1 MEGAMTTISRR
12 TFLTAT
18 SLTALGASLA
28 ACSSDKEE
36 PSGSSNGKMDKVT
49 YLTSFGNLGRDAYI
63 HAAVHKNYFK
73 EAGIEVNVQYGQAGD
88 YNHNQ
93 LLAGRAQFASIDASG
108 AIIRAGKAKKPQ
120 DRDLRIVG
128 AVHQLTLNSLAT
140 FADKGFTSPKDLQGK
155 TLGAVVGAAPRALFP
170 AFARLAGIDEKTI
183 KWTDAT
189 TQNSGS
195 LLATN
200 RVEGLVTQMPT
211 KPGLEKLAGGRE
223 VLMFPYSDYLSDL
236 YGITIMTHKDVI
248 EKKPDLVRRFNQAI
262 MRGVKYGVNNPE
274 EIGKV
279 LRDIDNTA
287 DAGQAAQELA
297 ILKPNSLPGG
307 GIPVGTFEEA
317 RMAKSIALLQDL
329 GLIPPGLTPADIA
342 DARFLPKSDT

>member
-1 MEGAMTTISRR
+1 MEGATMTISRR
-12 TFLTAT
+12 TFLSATGFTAM
-18 SLTALGASLA
+18 GAALA
-28 ACSSDKEE
+28 ACSSDTKK
-36 PSGSSNGKMDKVT
+36 NGTANGTADKVT

-63 HAAVHKNYFK
+63 HAAVHKNYF
-73 EAGIEVNVQYGQAGD
+73 EEVGIEVDVQYGQAGD

-108 AIIRAGKAKKPQ
+108 AIIRAGKAKKPE

-128 AVHQLTLNSLAT
+128 VVHQLTLNSLAT
-140 FADKGFTSPKDLQGK
+140 FADKGFSSPRELGGK

-236 YGITIMTHKDVI
+236 YGITIMTHRNVI
-248 EKKPDLVRRFNQAI
+248 EKNPDLVRRFNQAI
-262 MRGVKYGVNNPE
+262 MRGVRYGVNNPE

-279 LRDIDNTA
+279 LHQVDNTA
-287 DAGQAAQELA
+287 DAELAAKELA

-307 GIPVGTFEEA
+307 GAPVGTFEET
-317 RMAKSIALLQDL
+317 RMAKNIALLRDL
-329 GLIPPGLTPADIA
+329 DLIPSGLAPADIA

>member
-1 MEGAMTTISRR
+1 MMTISRR
-12 TFLTAT
+12 RFMTAT
-18 SLTALGASLA
+18 SLTAVGAALA
-28 ACSSDKEE
+28 ACSNDEE
-36 PSGSSNGKMDKVT
+36 NASGSRDGKGDKVT

-63 HAAVHKNYFK
+63 HAAVHKNYF
-73 EAGIEVNVQYGQAGD
+73 EEVGIEVDVQYGQAGD

-108 AIIRAGKAKKPQ
+108 AIIRAGKAAKPA

-140 FADKGFTSPKDLQGK
+140 FVDRGFTSPRDLKGR

-170 AFARLAGIDEKTI
+170 AYARLAGLDEKTI
-183 KWTDAT
+183 RWTDAT

-200 RVEGLVTQMPT
+200 KVDGLATQIPT
-211 KPGLEKLAGGRE
+211 KPGLEKLAGGRK
-223 VLMFPYSDYLSDL
+223 VLMFPYSEFISDL
-236 YGITIMTHKDVI
+236 YGITIMTHKNII
-248 EKKPDLVRRFNQAI
+248 EKNPALVRRFNQAI
-262 MRGVKYGVNNPE
+262 MRGVKYAVNNPE

-279 LRDIDNTA
+279 LREIDNTV
-287 DAGQAAQELA
+287 DANQAAQELT
-297 ILKPNSLPGG
+297 ILRPNSLPAGG
-307 GIPVGTFEEA
+307 APVGTFDEA
-317 RMAKSIALLQDL
+317 RMAKSIDLLQDL

>member
-1 MEGAMTTISRR
+1 MTTISRR
-12 TFLTAT
+12 TFLAAT
-18 SLTALGASLA
+18 SLTAVGGTLA
-28 ACSSDKEE
+28 ACSSDKEKA
-36 PSGSSNGKMDKVT
+36 NGKVDKVT

-63 HAAVHKNYFK
+63 HAAVHKNYFE

-88 YNHNQ
+88 YNHSQ

-108 AIIRAGKAKKPQ
+108 AIIRAGKAAKPQ

-128 AVHQLTLNSLAT
+128 VVHQHTLNSLAT
-140 FADKGFTSPKDLQGK
+140 FADNGYTSPKDLQGR

-170 AFARLAGIDEKTI
+170 AYARLAGIDEKTI

-195 LLATN
+195 LLATDK
-200 RVEGLVTQMPT
+200 VDGLVTQLPT

-223 VLMFPYSDYLSDL
+223 VLMFPYSDFLSDL
-236 YGITIMTHKDVI
+236 YGITIMTHKNVI
-248 EKKPDLVRRFNQAI
+248 EEKPDLVRRFNQAI
-262 MRGVKYGVNNPE
+262 MRGVKYAVSNPE

-279 LRDIDNTA
+279 LREVDNTA
-287 DAGQAAQELA
+287 DADQAAQELA

-307 GIPVGTFEEA
+307 GAPVGTFDET
-317 RMAKSIALLQDL
+317 RMAKNIALLRDL
-329 GLIPPGLTPADIA
+329 DLIPAGLTPADIA
-342 DARFLPKSDT
+342 DAGFLPKSDT

>member
-1 MEGAMTTISRR
+1 MKGAMMSISRR
-12 TFLTAT
+12 TFLSAT
-18 SLTALGASLA
+18 GLTAMGAALA
-28 ACSSDKEE
+28 ACSSDTKEN
-36 PSGSSNGKMDKVT
+36 GSANGTADKVT
-49 YLTSFGNLGRDAYI
+49 YLTSFGNLGRDAYV
-63 HAAVHKNYFK
+63 HAAVHKRYF
-73 EAGIEVNVQYGQAGD
+73 EEVGIEVNVQYGQAGD

-108 AIIRAGKAKKPQ
+108 AIIRAGKAKKPE

-140 FADKGFTSPKDLQGK
+140 FADKGFTSPKELQGK

-200 RVEGLVTQMPT
+200 KVEGLVTQMPT
-211 KPGLEKLAGGRE
+211 KPGLEKLANGRE
-223 VLMFPYSDYLSDL
+223 VRMFPYSEYLPDL
-236 YGITIMTHKDVI
+236 YGITIMTHRNVI
-248 EKKPDLVRRFNQAI
+248 EKEPDLVRRFNQAI

-279 LRDIDNTA
+279 LHDIDNTVDA
-287 DAGQAAQELA
+287 DLAAKELA

-307 GIPVGTFEEA
+307 GAPVGTFDEA
-317 RMAKSIALLQDL
+317 RMAKNIALLLELD
-329 GLIPPGLTPADIA
+329 LIPSGLTPADIA